1 MGSHNYITE
10 IVSCLNFET
19 CQYSRY
25 PEMLQDTRTGLK
37 DNGYRKNN
45 VGLPT
50 GAMVKRS
57 SGHQVG

>member
-1 MGSHNYITE
+1 
-10 IVSCLNFET
+10 
-19 CQYSRY
+19 
-25 PEMLQDTRTGLK
+25 MLQDTRTGLK